1 MEGESD
7 DRMENGK
14 KRRRN
19 GEERGWGGWRE
30 IKKEEI
36 NKRKKNFL
44 EKETSKLKHYFDKK
58 RDFLNILV
66 ITS

>member
-19 GEERGWGGWRE
+19 GEEREWGGWRE

-36 NKRKKNFL
+36 NKRKIKI
-44 EKETSKLKHYFDKK
+44 SWKK
-58 RDFLNILV
+58 KPQN
-66 ITS
+66 